1 MTGCEKFDYNGF
13 TPLGAV
19 AEEAQMF
26 KALAVSLTNGD
37 FTKFQCSQGSCRGD
51 WFVDPKVAPRLD
63 GYDLKFA
70 EIYGDML
77 EGFAQPDEMISTE
90 LDGTYDRFG
99 NIVVH
104 WRNDGFIDFVAFS
117 EEWAAE
123 REMTQIISLHQ
134 AE

>member
-1 MTGCEKFDYNGF
+1 
-13 TPLGAV
+13 
-19 AEEAQMF
+19 MF
-26 KALAVSLTNGD
+26 KALAVSLTKGD

-123 REMTQIISLHQ
+123 REMPQIIALHQ